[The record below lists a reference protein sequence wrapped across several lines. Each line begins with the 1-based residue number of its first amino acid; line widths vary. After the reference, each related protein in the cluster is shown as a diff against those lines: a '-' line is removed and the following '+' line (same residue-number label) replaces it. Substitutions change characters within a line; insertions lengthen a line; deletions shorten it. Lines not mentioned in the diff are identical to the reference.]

1 MESGQI
7 KRVGS
12 TRTELVDGVLAQI
25 EDSDIG
31 KIFYRNGRDL
41 VRELKPWIMDDLEHS
56 GDMEQKAVGAP
67 GDKPGKRLTVA
78 TGGLLMAAAVMEHAY
93 PKIFPDSRGEDGNIR
108 EMNVYIPY
116 YHDKDC
122 TLKMGE
128 VEISMT
134 LRDGGESTETKNF
147 PEDKVGETGLRLK
160 RNFLRRL
167 AVYEEGKTSNGWL
180 ETIEMP
186 RTQDG
191 IRFGYERAMEF
202 AWEPLVKVL
211 AEDNRDRE
219 DPFIIISFSY
229 RRNDGKTWDGT
240 IILKED
246 ARTAIN
252 NTPRE
257 PEEDRKPFGDY
268 QPLAPK
274 EPKLKPRP
282 VNPPSPLK
290 PDDKSGFDPC
300 YAKPKPKEE
309 EIQIFVGDKNNDA
322 YPRIQEMPKKK
333 PEVTDPEPDRYPA
346 PSL

>member
-41 VRELKPWIMDDLEHS
+41 VRELKPWIMDDPEHD
-56 GDMEQKAVGAP
+56 GNVEQKAVGAP
-67 GDKPGKRLTVA
+67 ENRPGKRLTIA
-78 TGGLLMAAAVMEHAY
+78 TNGLLMAAAVMEHAY
-93 PKIFPDSRGEDGNIR
+93 PKIFPDSRDEDGNIR
-108 EMNVYIPY
+108 EMSVYIPY

-122 TLKMGE
+122 TRKIGE
-128 VEISMT
+128 VEISMS

-160 RNFLRRL
+160 RNFLKRL
-167 AVYEEGKTSNGWL
+167 AVYEEGKTNNGWL

-219 DPFIIISFSY
+219 DPFVVVSFSSK
-229 RRNDGKTWDGT
+229 RNDGKIWDGV
-240 IILKED
+240 IVLKED
-246 ARTAIN
+246 GRASISS
-252 NTPRE
+252 TPRG
-257 PEEDRKPFGDY
+257 PEEDEKPFSDY

-274 EPKLKPRP
+274 EPKPKPRP
-282 VNPPSPLK
+282 VPPAPPK
-290 PDDKSGFDPC
+290 PKDKSGFDPC

-309 EIQIFVGDKNNDA
+309 EIQIFVGDKNNDV
-322 YPRIQEMPKKK
+322 YRRILETPKQK
-333 PEVTDPEPDRYPA
+333 PETTDPEPDQHPL
-346 PSL
+346 PSM